1 MYKETR
7 TYTDFNGTVRT
18 EDHYFN
24 LTKAE
29 FFELELGAVGGME
42 GGMTAWIDKLTS
54 EQDGVKIAEVF
65 KTILLA
71 SYGVKSVDGRH
82 FWKVDPKDGHKFAD
96 DFAQTQAYSDMYME
110 FVLDAKK
117 SAEFING
124 IMPTF
129 TEEELKKWEAQAAE
143 IRAKKMAE
151 LSAANDAPALAP
163 VEVPAN

>member
-1 MYKETR
+1 MYKDTR

-18 EDHYFN
+18 EDNYFN

-29 FFELELGAVGGME
+29 FFELELGAIGGME

-71 SYGVKSVDGRH
+71 SYGVKSVDGKH
-82 FWKVDPKDGHKFAD
+82 FWKVDPKDGHKLAD
-96 DFAQTQAYSDMYME
+96 DFAQTPIYSDMYLE
-110 FVLDAKK
+110 FVMDDEK
-117 SAEFING
+117 SAKFIEG

-129 TEEELKKWEAQAAE
+129 TEEELKKWEEQAE
-143 IRAKKMAE
+143 KVRAKKLAE
-151 LSAANDAPALAP
+151 LSAATNAPALAP
-163 VEVPAN
+163 VEAPAN